1 MSYDY
6 GTATVFVGR
15 LTAERQPSMY
25 DLCRVHLDNLTPP
38 RGWTLRR
45 EPLIAVGGPAD
56 DQWAEVPAKLETRNA
71 IGR

>member
-6 GTATVFVGR
+6 ATATVYLGR
-15 LTAERQPSMY
+15 LAEERHPALY

-45 EPLIAVGGPAD
+45 EPLFAVGNTAD
-56 DQWAEVPAKLETRNA
+56 EQWADVPVKAASRSA
-71 IGR
+71 I

>member
-6 GTATVFVGR
+6 AQATVYVGR
-15 LTAERQPSMY
+15 LAEERHPSLY

-45 EPLIAVGGPAD
+45 EPLIAVGTAAD
-56 DQWAEVPAKLETRNA
+56 DQWADAPAKAASRTA
-71 IGR
+71 I